1 MVKAPWNR
9 NRTRPSAVNIPS
21 EVEEYYQSSH
31 KERRG
36 IAWLLGLATLV
47 LTLIIAAAIFF
58 GVRFVFNKFF
68 GNKTPESSQ
77 TTESA
82 TPETNQENNQGS
94 DGPTSINQNQSTENN
109 NNSNPQANNGTPQ
122 NNAQQNTSQQPSSQN
137 STTTPITGPE
147 TPEIPHTGPTS
158 ND

>member
-68 GNKTPESSQ
+68 GNKAPESSQ

-82 TPETNQENNQGS
+82 TPENNQGS
-94 DGPTSINQNQSTENN
+94 DGPASNNQNQSTENN